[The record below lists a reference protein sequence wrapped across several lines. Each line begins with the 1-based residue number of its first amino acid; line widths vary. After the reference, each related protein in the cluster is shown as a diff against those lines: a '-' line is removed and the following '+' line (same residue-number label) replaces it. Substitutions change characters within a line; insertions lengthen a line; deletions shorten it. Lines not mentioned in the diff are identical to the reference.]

1 MSRYSRRMVA
11 VGIAGALAVIPAVSA
26 CGAGNDPQTASP
38 TQLTEGV
45 NVTTKNGVAVR
56 NLFVLGPPPGQQ
68 INPGSAATLYGTVV
82 NDSTDAQA
90 DRLIGISAPGVAQT
104 TQIQGG
110 GIDLPYQ
117 RLVRLG
123 VASQAGITT
132 PLVILQGL
140 ATPLNGGESI
150 NLTLQFEKAG
160 ALQAAV
166 PVVPRDGYYTTYAPA
181 PVVTPSATQSATP
194 SATEATP
201 SAAESPASTPSS

>member
-1 MSRYSRRMVA
+1 VSRYSRRMVA
-11 VGIAGALAVIPAVSA
+11 VGIAGALSIIPAVSA
-26 CGAGNDPQTASP
+26 CGAGNDPQTAEP

-68 INPGSAATLYGTVV
+68 INPGSAATLYGAVV
-82 NDSTDAQA
+82 NDSTEGQP
-90 DRLIGISAPGVAQT
+90 DRLVGISAPGVAQT
-104 TQIQGG
+104 AQIQGG

-123 VASQAGITT
+123 VTSQAGITT

-140 ATPLNGGESI
+140 ATTLSGGESI

-181 PVVTPSATQSATP
+181 PVVTPSATP

-201 SAAESPASTPSS
+201 SAAESPAATPSS